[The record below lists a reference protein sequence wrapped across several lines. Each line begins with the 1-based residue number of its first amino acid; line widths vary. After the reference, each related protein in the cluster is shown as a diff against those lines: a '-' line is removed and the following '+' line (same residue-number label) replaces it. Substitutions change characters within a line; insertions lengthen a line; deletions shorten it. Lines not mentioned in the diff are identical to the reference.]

1 MNYGG
6 STQRLFKAA
15 ILAMISFFLI
25 TDSSLAIHETGPA
38 IEFEKS
44 THHFGD
50 LYQNETRSCAFRFK
64 NVGNQPLKILSVE
77 GT

>member
-1 MNYGG
+1 MIYGG
-6 STQRLFKAA
+6 SNRRLFETALLA
-15 ILAMISFFLI
+15 IISIFLI
-25 TDSSLAIHETGPA
+25 TDSSLAIHEKGPA
-38 IEFEKS
+38 IEFEKL

-50 LYQNETRSCAFRFK
+50 LYQNENRSCAFRFK